1 MSTISNIG
9 KIAYVYDA
17 ASDTW
22 HPVAGMT
29 DSSSDF
35 YWTGDHSFSGAV
47 SVDNSFDITGNS
59 LLNGSLNFFTS
70 EAQRD
75 TVLTSTSNGKFAMVV
90 GINAVQPQYYY
101 NGQWRL
107 FGSNAFLVER
117 STSHT
122 LQISDA
128 GKTIDITSSNSVVIT
143 VPKNSNVEFP
153 IGSQIAFIQSA
164 AGQISFVGEAG
175 VPTSVIINSK
185 NNNKKTSAQFT
196 QSLLVK
202 KAENTWYLFGDL
214 TA

>member
-17 ASDTW
+17 VSDTW

-35 YWTGDHSFSGAV
+35 SWTGDHSFSGSV
-47 SVDNSFDITGNS
+47 SINNSFDVTGNS
-59 LLNGSLNFFTS
+59 LLNGSLNFFAS
-70 EAQRD
+70 EVERD
-75 TVLTSTSNGKFAMVV
+75 AALTNTTNGKFAMVV
-90 GINAVQPQYYY
+90 GVNAVQPQYYY

-107 FGSNAFLVER
+107 LGSNAFLLGR
-117 STSHT
+117 SSSHT

-128 GKTIDITSSNSVVIT
+128 GKTIEVNSPNSVVIT
-143 VPKNSNVEFP
+143 IPLESNVGFP
-153 IGSQIAFIQSA
+153 IGSQIAFIQA
-164 AGQISFVGEAG
+164 GTGQISFVGQAG
-175 VPTSVIINSK
+175 VPSSVAINSK
-185 NNNKKTSAQFT
+185 NNNRKTSAINT